1 MGVHLL
7 NMTNIKNWQEV
18 LIASMKIFKL
28 VRIQKSTAGR
38 LSPDSVLLIRDQ
50 KEIDM
55 IEIHFLIKTVNFGA
69 DNLNLR
75 VGLTWFAQK
84 YVTTMALKPL

>member
-7 NMTNIKNWQEV
+7 NTTNIKNWQDV
-18 LIASMKIFKL
+18 LIASMKIFKP

-50 KEIDM
+50 KEMDM
-55 IEIHFLIKTVNFGA
+55 IEIHFLVKTVKVGV
-69 DNLNLR
+69 DNLNL
-75 VGLTWFAQK
+75 
-84 YVTTMALKPL
+84 